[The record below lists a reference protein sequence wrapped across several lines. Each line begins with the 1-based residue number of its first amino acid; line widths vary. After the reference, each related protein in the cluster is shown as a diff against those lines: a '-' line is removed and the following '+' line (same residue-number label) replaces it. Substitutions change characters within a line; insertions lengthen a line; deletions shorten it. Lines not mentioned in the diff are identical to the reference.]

1 MPGKINGANPLK
13 QIGPK
18 AAKKDSVTT
27 NGYLV
32 IKGEERQPWIK

>member
-1 MPGKINGANPLK
+1 MSGKINGANPLK

-27 NGYLV
+27 SGYL
-32 IKGEERQPWIK
+32 IIEGKERQPRIK